1 MAESAKDVAS
11 RGMESAKKTGR
22 KAADKGHG
30 TFLDVFV
37 IRFCTSLKYILRRN
51 ERIGERYGLQRNGI
65 G

>member
-30 TFLDVFV
+30 TFLDVFSY
-37 IRFCTSLKYILRRN
+37 SLLYELKIHFA
-51 ERIGERYGLQRNGI
+51 QK
-65 G
+65 